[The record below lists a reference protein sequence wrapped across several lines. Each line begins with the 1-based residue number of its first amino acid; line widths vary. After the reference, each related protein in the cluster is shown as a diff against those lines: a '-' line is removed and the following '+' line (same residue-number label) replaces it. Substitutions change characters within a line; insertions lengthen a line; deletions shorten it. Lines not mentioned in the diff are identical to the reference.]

1 MKKPVFSIAILCVVT
16 FTSPALIA
24 GSFGDS
30 FSKWLLGSEAE
41 ASLLRQDQPAL
52 DEVAEGCMQCHNGMR
67 ATHIVVKNA
76 DSPLQLTSSGMQVNH
91 PVGMSYDDY
100 AVRKPR
106 DYVPRFSLDPDILLV
121 NGQVSCVSCH
131 SLKETDEVGWAV
143 DGRLDKVQLAHAGVE
158 DCTASG
164 ELTVGHT
171 ETELCLACH
180 NM

>member
-1 MKKPVFSIAILCVVT
+1 MKKPVFSIAILCVAV
-16 FTSPALIA
+16 FTSPALFA

-41 ASLLRQDQPAL
+41 ASMLRQGQPVL

-67 ATHIVVKNA
+67 ATHIVVKHA

-131 SLKETDEVGWAV
+131 RLKEIVEAGWTV
-143 DGRLDKVQLAHAGVE
+143 DSRLDEMQLSHALVE

-164 ELTVGHT
+164 ELTVGHG
-171 ETELCLACH
+171 ETELCLGCH